1 MTPNLSIPNRCF
13 DIPPVRIAPMPQA
26 ERDAA
31 LVAMWQA
38 SRGLPMAAREA
49 VLARYAPPSVLS
61 GSTGAASEAG
71 EARHLRQVVGSEGSS
86 RSSRD

>member
-1 MTPNLSIPNRCF
+1 MTPDLSIPNRCF
-13 DIPPVRIAPMPQA
+13 DIPPVRIAPLPQA
-26 ERDAA
+26 DRDAA
-31 LVAMWQA
+31 LLTMWQA
-38 SRGLPMAAREA
+38 SRGLPIEAREA

-61 GSTGAASEAG
+61 GSTSPASEAG

>member
-1 MTPNLSIPNRCF
+1 MTPDLSIPNRHF
-13 DIPPVRIAPMPQA
+13 DIPPVRVAPLPQ
-26 ERDAA
+26 EDRDAA
-31 LVAMWQA
+31 LLAMWQA

-49 VLARYAPPSVLS
+49 MLARYASPSVLS